1 MPSYF
6 DKARKRWRYE
16 FDRLIDGRR
25 QRARKLLPRGWT
37 EAQAEAYA
45 REQDARLYASATG
58 AGKGQP
64 LISEAVAAYLKE
76 HAPTLKN
83 QAKLTADLSLCF
95 DWYRGRTMAQ
105 LPTVVE
111 QYTADHKDTLR
122 PATIRLRMAYLRAAC
137 RWAWKRKGLGSH
149 DPAER
154 VVMPKVRNAR
164 HRYIDRNQVLKL
176 ARAMP
181 NRDSRAFVLIAF
193 YSGMRRAEIAR
204 AVPTPDGWLLEDTK
218 NGERRIVPIHQRTA
232 HLARRWPCTL
242 SLNTLQHHFR
252 AAADAVGL
260 QGLRFHDL
268 RHSTASALIAR
279 GVDLYTVGGILGHK
293 STQSTS
299 RYAHLSSQAMS
310 KAIGGL

>member
-1 MPSYF
+1 MPSYY

-45 REQDARLYASATG
+45 REQDAKLYASATG

-83 QAKLTADLSLCF
+83 RAKLTADLSLCF
-95 DWYRGRTMAQ
+95 DWYKGRTMGQ
-105 LPTVVE
+105 LADVVAE
-111 QYTADHKDTLR
+111 YTADNSDLK
-122 PATIRLRMAYLRAAC
+122 PATIRVRMAYLRAAC

-164 HRYIDRNQVLKL
+164 HRYIDRNQVIQL
-176 ARAMP
+176 ARAIP

-218 NGERRIVPIHQRTA
+218 NGERRIVPIHPRTA
-232 HLARRWPCTL
+232 HLARRWPCEI
-242 SLNTLQHHFR
+242 SLNALQHHFR

-299 RYAHLSSQAMS
+299 RYAHLSSKAMS